1 MSRFPLLAAVDVHA
15 LSVQSVASALARHG
29 VHAPLRPL
37 PDTPCL
43 CFQLSRADGLLRCH
57 VEAAAWAAVHLPE
70 LAGLDWR
77 SMDPAIVAG
86 LTSVER
92 PLTFTDPALAYDHAM
107 PMGRTACA
115 AARLPAVRADEG
127 LAWIEQ
133 VQGPLP
139 VAPAPGALRG
149 DLAVRLSLRLGT
161 VRCAAGRL
169 RRLARGDIVLMTR
182 TDVRAFHGMRPLFDY
197 LLHEESITVNQFEH
211 PDTEALAPAA
221 SDALEVPLDIGSLPL
236 GLQVQLC
243 ELPLTV
249 AEISTLQPGSVLALP
264 PGAYQQVSLLQGN
277 VRVAA
282 GELVQ
287 VGDALGVRLSQVPRL
302 S

>member
-1 MSRFPLLAAVDVHA
+1 MSRFPLLAAVDGQA
-15 LSVQSVASALARHG
+15 LAAQEVAVALARHG
-29 VHAPLRPL
+29 VQAPLHPL
-37 PDTPCL
+37 PATPCIS
-43 CFQLSRADGLLRCH
+43 FQLSQTGSLLRCH
-57 VEAAAWAAVHLPE
+57 VEAAAWAAVHLPG

-77 SMDPAIVAG
+77 SMDPAIAAG
-86 LTSVER
+86 LTSVEW
-92 PLTFTDPALAYDHAM
+92 PVTFTDPALAYDHAL
-107 PMGRTACA
+107 PLGRAACA
-115 AARLPAVRADEG
+115 ATRLPAVRADEG
-127 LAWIEQ
+127 LVWIEQ

-139 VAPAPGALRG
+139 VAPAATALRG

-161 VRCAAGRL
+161 VRCATGRL

-182 TDVRAFHGMRPLFDY
+182 TDVRAFHGARPLFDY

-211 PDTEALAPAA
+211 TAPEALAPATEA
-221 SDALEVPLDIGSLPL
+221 LDAPLDIGSLPL

-249 AEISTLQPGSVLALP
+249 AEISTLQPGSLIALP
-264 PGAYQQVSLLQGN
+264 PGAYQQVELLQGN
-277 VRVAA
+277 VRIAV

-287 VGDALGVRLSQVPRL
+287 VGDALGVRLTRVPRL